1 MKSGNAEERSSGLGN
16 QSLGPKDREG
26 VLTTLMCEDK
36 NAARQ
41 CIIFELRI
49 YRDVQEFI
57 YCR

>member
-1 MKSGNAEERSSGLGN
+1 MKSGNAEEWSSGLEN

-41 CIIFELRI
+41 CNIQTEDLSRFTRVYIL
-49 YRDVQEFI
+49 
-57 YCR
+57 